1 MSIPQIQ
8 NWVGACMAIV
18 GSAHIA
24 VAMHSLPGPIAVHL
38 HMLPDLSV
46 ESEKI
51 PLGGHLPLETNGKYV
66 GHCGTYL
73 GLGKI
78 RNHFMGY
85 YVGVV
90 HCQ

>member
-1 MSIPQIQ
+1 MSIPQ

-51 PLGGHLPLETNGKYV
+51 PWVGICLWKQLGNMWDIV
-66 GHCGTYL
+66 GHIWDL
-73 GLGKI
+73 EK
-78 RNHFMGY
+78 
-85 YVGVV
+85 
-90 HCQ
+90 